1 MHEINAQKPNTVAWQ
16 FNHSYTK
23 LPKDFFAEQLPIKV
37 SNPKLILLNES
48 LLKSLGLDK
57 EALSREAWGNIFSGN
72 ELPEKAYPIAEA
84 YAGHQFGHFAIL
96 GDGRA
101 VLLGEHVNPDGDH
114 FDIQFKGSGQTPY
127 SRRGDGRAALGPMLR
142 EFIISE
148 AMFALKIPTT
158 RSLAVVTTGESVM
171 RDEVLPGAILTRVAK
186 SHIRVGTFQ
195 FASTL
200 NDTNKLKALADY
212 TIDRH
217 YPECKSKDNPY
228 LAFLNAVI
236 ERQALLLSQWMHIGF
251 IHGVMNTDNMSI
263 SGETIDYGPCAFMDH
278 YHPETVFSSIDRH
291 GRYAYVNQ
299 PPIAQW
305 NLARFAE
312 TLIPLIDHNTDK
324 SIELASQSV
333 NNFSDQ
339 FQRAWLR
346 GMQQKLGLFNEGASN
361 IKLINELLVLMQK
374 NRADYTLTFRH
385 LSSDA
390 ILKDTIFKDA
400 SFKVWYKN
408 WIHCIQKQKEGEET
422 SKLMML
428 KHNPAIIPRNYLV
441 EKALSLAVVDQD
453 YHFLNDFIAALLKPY
468 EYSKVFGE
476 TPLEEDK
483 SYQTFCG
490 T

>member
-1 MHEINAQKPNTVAWQ
+1 MNIQKTNKITWH

-23 LPKDFFAEQLPIKV
+23 LPKDFFVEQPPVKV
-37 SNPKLILLNES
+37 SNPKLILLNEP
-48 LLKSLGLDK
+48 LLKALGLDK
-57 EALSREAWGNIFSGN
+57 EALSPEAWGNIFSGN
-72 ELPEKAYPIAEA
+72 ELPEKAHPIAEA
-84 YAGHQFGHFAIL
+84 YAGHQFGHFALL

-101 VLLGEHVNPDGDH
+101 VLFGEHINPEGDH

-148 AMFALKIPTT
+148 AMNALNIPTT

-200 NDTNKLKALADY
+200 NDINKLKALADY

-217 YPECKSKDNPY
+217 YPECKAKDNPY

-236 ERQALLLSQWMHIGF
+236 ERQALLISQWMHIGF

-263 SGETIDYGPCAFMDH
+263 SGETIDYGPCAFMDR
-278 YHPETVFSSIDRH
+278 YHPETVFSSIDRQ
-291 GRYAYVNQ
+291 GRYAYSNQ

-312 TLIPLIDHNTDK
+312 TLIPLIDHNADK

-339 FQRAWLR
+339 FQIAWLK
-346 GMQQKLGLFNEGASN
+346 GMRQKLGLFNEEASD
-361 IKLINELLVLMQK
+361 IELINELLVLMQK
-374 NRADYTLTFRH
+374 NKADYTLTFRH

-390 ILKDTIFKDA
+390 ILKDAIFKDA

-408 WIHCIQKQKEGEET
+408 WLHCIQKQKESEET
-422 SKLMML
+422 SRLKML
-428 KHNPAIIPRNYLV
+428 KHNPAVIPRNYLV
-441 EKALSLAVVDQD
+441 EKALSLAVADQD
-453 YHFLNDFIAALLKPY
+453 YKFLNDLIAALLKPY
-468 EYSKVFGE
+468 EDSHVFSE
-476 TPLEEDK
+476 PPIEEDK
-483 SYQTFCG
+483 SYKTFCG

>member
-1 MHEINAQKPNTVAWQ
+1 MCEINIQKTSEVGWH

-23 LPKDFFAEQLPIKV
+23 LPKDFFVEQLPVKV
-37 SNPKLILLNES
+37 SNPKLVLLNEL

-57 EALSREAWGNIFSGN
+57 EALSHEAWGNIFSGN
-72 ELPEKAYPIAEA
+72 TLPEKVHPIAEA
-84 YAGHQFGHFAIL
+84 YAGHQFGHFALL

-101 VLLGEHVNPDGDH
+101 VLLGEHINPNGDH

-148 AMFALKIPTT
+148 AMHALKIPTT

-171 RDEVLPGAILTRVAK
+171 RDEVLPGAILTRIAK

-200 NDTNKLKALADY
+200 NDTNKLKALTDY

-217 YPECKSKDNPY
+217 YPECKAKNNPY
-228 LAFLNAVI
+228 LSFLNAVI
-236 ERQALLLSQWMHIGF
+236 ERQALLLSQWMHVGF

-278 YHPETVFSSIDRH
+278 YHPQTIFSSIDRQ
-291 GRYAYVNQ
+291 GRYAYANQ

-312 TLIPLIDHNTDK
+312 TLIPLIDHDADK

-333 NNFSDQ
+333 NSFSDQ
-339 FQRAWLR
+339 FQLAWLK
-346 GMQQKLGLFNEGASN
+346 GMREKLGLFHEEASD
-361 IKLINELLVLMQK
+361 IELINELLVLMQK
-374 NRADYTLTFRH
+374 NKADYTLTFRH

-390 ILKDTIFKDA
+390 ILKDAIFKDA
-400 SFKVWYKN
+400 SFKAWYRN
-408 WIHCIQKQKEGEET
+408 WIHCTQKQKEGEEM
-422 SKLMML
+422 SRLMML
-428 KHNPAIIPRNYLV
+428 KHNPAVIPRNYLV
-441 EKALSLAVVDQD
+441 EKALSLAVVDED
-453 YHFLNDFIAALLKPY
+453 YRFLNDFIAALLKPY
-468 EYSKVFGE
+468 EDSKVFSE
-476 TPLEEDK
+476 PPLEEDK

>member
-1 MHEINAQKPNTVAWQ
+1 MNIQKTNKIAWH

-23 LPKDFFAEQLPIKV
+23 LPKDFFVEQLPVKV
-37 SNPKLILLNES
+37 SNPKLILLNEP
-48 LLKSLGLDK
+48 LLKALGLDK
-57 EALSREAWGNIFSGN
+57 EALSPEAWGNIFSGN
-72 ELPEKAYPIAEA
+72 ELPEKAHPIAEA
-84 YAGHQFGHFAIL
+84 YAGHQFGHFALL

-101 VLLGEHVNPDGDH
+101 VLLGEHITTEGNH

-148 AMFALKIPTT
+148 AMNALKIPTT

-217 YPECKSKDNPY
+217 YPDCKAKDNPY

-236 ERQALLLSQWMHIGF
+236 ERQALLISKWMHIGF

-263 SGETIDYGPCAFMDH
+263 SGETIDYGPCAFMDR
-278 YHPETVFSSIDRH
+278 YHPETVFSSIDRQ
-291 GRYAYVNQ
+291 GRYAYSNQ

-312 TLIPLIDHNTDK
+312 TLIPLIDPNADK

-333 NNFSDQ
+333 NDFSGQ
-339 FQRAWLR
+339 FQTAWLK
-346 GMQQKLGLFNEGASN
+346 GMRQKLGLFNEEESD
-361 IKLINELLVLMQK
+361 IELINELLALMQK

-390 ILKDTIFKDA
+390 ILKDAIFKDA

-408 WIHCIQKQKEGEET
+408 WLHCIQKQKEGEE
-422 SKLMML
+422 SSRLKML
-428 KHNPAIIPRNYLV
+428 NHNPAVIPRNYLV
-441 EKALSLAVVDQD
+441 EKALSLAVMDQD
-453 YHFLNDFIAALLKPY
+453 CKFLNDFITALLKPF
-468 EYSKVFGE
+468 EDSHVFSE
-476 TPLEEDK
+476 PPIEEDK
-483 SYQTFCG
+483 SYKTFCG

>member
-1 MHEINAQKPNTVAWQ
+1 MNIQKTNKITWH

-23 LPKDFFAEQLPIKV
+23 LPKDFFVEQLPVKV
-37 SNPKLILLNES
+37 SNPKLILLNEP
-48 LLKSLGLDK
+48 LLKALGLDK
-57 EALSREAWGNIFSGN
+57 EALSPEAWGNIFSGN
-72 ELPEKAYPIAEA
+72 ELPEKAHPIAEA
-84 YAGHQFGHFAIL
+84 YAGHQFGHFALL

-101 VLLGEHVNPDGDH
+101 VLLGEHINPEGDH

-148 AMFALKIPTT
+148 AMNALNIPTT
-158 RSLAVVTTGESVM
+158 RSLAVVTTGESIM

-200 NDTNKLKALADY
+200 NDINKLKALADY

-217 YPECKSKDNPY
+217 YPECKAKDNPY

-236 ERQALLLSQWMHIGF
+236 ERQALLISQWMHVGF

-263 SGETIDYGPCAFMDH
+263 SGETIDYGPCAFMDR
-278 YHPETVFSSIDRH
+278 YHPETVFSSIDRQ
-291 GRYAYVNQ
+291 GRYAYSNQ

-312 TLIPLIDHNTDK
+312 TLIPLIDHNADK

-339 FQRAWLR
+339 FQTAWLK
-346 GMQQKLGLFNEGASN
+346 GMRQKLGLFNEEGSD
-361 IKLINELLVLMQK
+361 IELINELLVLMQK
-374 NRADYTLTFRH
+374 NKADYTLTFRH

-390 ILKDTIFKDA
+390 ILKDAIFKDA

-408 WIHCIQKQKEGEET
+408 WLHCIQKQKESEET
-422 SKLMML
+422 SRLKML
-428 KHNPAIIPRNYLV
+428 KHNPAVIPRNYLV
-441 EKALSLAVVDQD
+441 EKALSLAVADQD
-453 YHFLNDFIAALLKPY
+453 YKFLNDFTAALLKPY
-468 EYSKVFGE
+468 EDSQVFSE
-476 TPLEEDK
+476 PPIEEDK
-483 SYQTFCG
+483 SYKTFCG

>member
-1 MHEINAQKPNTVAWQ
+1 MNIQKTNKIAWH

-23 LPKDFFAEQLPIKV
+23 LPKDFFVEQLPVKV
-37 SNPKLILLNES
+37 SNPKLILLNEP
-48 LLKSLGLDK
+48 LLKALGLDK
-57 EALSREAWGNIFSGN
+57 EALSPEAWGNIFSGN
-72 ELPEKAYPIAEA
+72 ELPEKAHPIAEA
-84 YAGHQFGHFAIL
+84 YAGHQFGHFALL

-101 VLLGEHVNPDGDH
+101 VLLGEHITPEGNH

-148 AMFALKIPTT
+148 AMNALKIPTT

-217 YPECKSKDNPY
+217 YPECKAKDNPY

-236 ERQALLLSQWMHIGF
+236 ERQALLISQWMHVGF

-263 SGETIDYGPCAFMDH
+263 SGETIDYGPCAFMDR
-278 YHPETVFSSIDRH
+278 YHPETVFSSIDRQ
-291 GRYAYVNQ
+291 GRYAYSNQ

-312 TLIPLIDHNTDK
+312 TLIPLIDHNADK

-333 NNFSDQ
+333 NDFSGQ
-339 FQRAWLR
+339 FQTAWLK
-346 GMQQKLGLFNEGASN
+346 GMRQKLGLFNEEASD
-361 IKLINELLVLMQK
+361 ITLINELLVLMQK
-374 NRADYTLTFRH
+374 NKADYTLTFRH

-390 ILKDTIFKDA
+390 ILKDAIFKDA

-408 WIHCIQKQKEGEET
+408 WLHCIQKQKEDEET
-422 SKLMML
+422 SRLKML
-428 KHNPAIIPRNYLV
+428 KHNPAVIPRNYLV

-453 YHFLNDFIAALLKPY
+453 FKFLNDFIAALLKPY
-468 EYSKVFGE
+468 EDSQVFSE
-476 TPLEEDK
+476 PAIEEDK
-483 SYQTFCG
+483 SYKTFCG

>member
-23 LPKDFFAEQLPIKV
+23 LPKDFFAEQLPVKV
-37 SNPKLILLNES
+37 SNPKLILLNEP

-72 ELPEKAYPIAEA
+72 ELPEKANPIAEA

-200 NDTNKLKALADY
+200 NDINKLKALADY

-236 ERQALLLSQWMHIGF
+236 ERQALLISQWMHVGF

-291 GRYAYVNQ
+291 GRYAYANQ

-339 FQRAWLR
+339 FQKAWLR
-346 GMQQKLGLFNEGASN
+346 GMREKLGLFNEGPNN
-361 IKLINELLVLMQK
+361 IELINELLVLMQRNK
-374 NRADYTLTFRH
+374 ADYTLTFRH

-390 ILKDTIFKDA
+390 IL
-400 SFKVWYKN
+400 
-408 WIHCIQKQKEGEET
+408 
-422 SKLMML
+422 
-428 KHNPAIIPRNYLV
+428 
-441 EKALSLAVVDQD
+441 
-453 YHFLNDFIAALLKPY
+453 
-468 EYSKVFGE
+468 
-476 TPLEEDK
+476 
-483 SYQTFCG
+483 
-490 T
+490 

>member
-23 LPKDFFAEQLPIKV
+23 LPKDFFVEQLPVKV
-37 SNPKLILLNES
+37 SNPKLILLNEP

-57 EALSREAWGNIFSGN
+57 QALSREAWGNIFSGN
-72 ELPEKAYPIAEA
+72 ELPEKAHPIAEA

-101 VLLGEHVNPDGDH
+101 VLLGEHVSPDGDH
-114 FDIQFKGSGQTPY
+114 FDIQFKGTGQTPY

-217 YPECKSKDNPY
+217 YPECKAKDNPY

-236 ERQALLLSQWMHIGF
+236 ERQALLLSQWMHVGF

-263 SGETIDYGPCAFMDH
+263 SGETIDYGPCAFMDR

-291 GRYAYVNQ
+291 GRYAYANQ

-361 IKLINELLVLMQK
+361 IELINELLVLMQK

-428 KHNPAIIPRNYLV
+428 KHNPAVIPRNYLV

-468 EYSKVFGE
+468 
-476 TPLEEDK
+476 
-483 SYQTFCG
+483 
-490 T
+490 

>member
-1 MHEINAQKPNTVAWQ
+1 MTNQETQKVGWH
-16 FNHSYTK
+16 FDHSYIK
-23 LPKDFFAEQLPIKV
+23 LPKDFFVEQLPIEV
-37 SNPKLILLNES
+37 QNPKLILLNEA
-48 LLKSLGLDK
+48 LLKCLGLDK
-57 EALSREAWGNIFSGN
+57 KALSHEAWGSIFSGN
-72 ELPEKAYPIAEA
+72 TIPEKAHPIAQA
-84 YAGHQFGHFAIL
+84 YAGHQFGHFALL

-101 VLLGEHVNPDGDH
+101 VLLGEQINPDGKR

-142 EFIISE
+142 EYIISE
-148 AMFALKIPTT
+148 AMHALNIPTT
-158 RSLAVVTTGESVM
+158 RSLAVVVTGESIM
-171 RDEVLPGAILTRVAK
+171 RDELLPGAVLTRVAK

-200 NDTNKLKALADY
+200 NDIQKLKVLADY

-217 YPECKSKDNPY
+217 YPECKEKDNPY

-236 ERQALLLSQWMHIGF
+236 ERQALLVSQWMHVGF

-263 SGETIDYGPCAFMDH
+263 SGETIDYGPCAFMDR

-291 GRYAYVNQ
+291 GRYAYANQ
-299 PPIAQW
+299 APIAQW

-312 TLIPLIDHNTDK
+312 TLLPLIDQDTDK

-333 NNFSDQ
+333 NSFSDL
-339 FQRAWLR
+339 FQASWLK
-346 GMQQKLGLFNEGASN
+346 GMRQKIGLFDEEAGD
-361 IKLINELLVLMQK
+361 IDLINELLILMQK
-374 NRADYTLTFRH
+374 NKADYTLTFRH

-390 ILKDTIFKDA
+390 ILKDAIFEDA
-400 SFKVWYKN
+400 SFKAWYKK
-408 WIHCIQKQKEGEET
+408 WMHRIQKQKDGEET

-428 KHNPAIIPRNYLV
+428 KRNPAVIPRNHLV
-441 EKALSLAVVDQD
+441 EKALTFAVMEQD
-453 YHFLNDFIAALLKPY
+453 YKLLNDLLAALQKPY
-468 EYSKVFGE
+468 EDSKIFSE
-476 TPLEEDK
+476 PPLEEDK

>member
-1 MHEINAQKPNTVAWQ
+1 MNIQKKNKIAWH

-23 LPKDFFAEQLPIKV
+23 LPKDFFVEQLPVKV
-37 SNPKLILLNES
+37 SNPKLILLNEP
-48 LLKSLGLDK
+48 LLKVLSLDK
-57 EALSREAWGNIFSGN
+57 DALSPEAWGNIFSGN
-72 ELPEKAYPIAEA
+72 ELPEKAQPIAEA
-84 YAGHQFGHFAIL
+84 YAGHQFGHFALL

-101 VLLGEHVNPDGDH
+101 VLLGEHINPDGDH
-114 FDIQFKGSGQTPY
+114 FDIQLKGSGQTHY

-148 AMFALKIPTT
+148 AMNALKIPTT

-171 RDEVLPGAILTRVAK
+171 RDEALPGAILTRVAQ

-200 NDTNKLKALADY
+200 NDVNKLKALADY

-217 YPECKSKDNPY
+217 YPECKAKDNPY

-236 ERQALLLSQWMHIGF
+236 ERQALLISQWMHVGF

-263 SGETIDYGPCAFMDH
+263 SGETIDYGPCAFMDR
-278 YHPETVFSSIDRH
+278 YHPETVFSSIDRQ
-291 GRYAYVNQ
+291 GRYAYSNQ

-333 NNFSDQ
+333 NDFSGQ
-339 FQRAWLR
+339 FQTAWLK
-346 GMQQKLGLFNEGASN
+346 GMRQKLGLFNEEASD
-361 IKLINELLVLMQK
+361 ITLINELLVLMQK
-374 NRADYTLTFRH
+374 NKADYTLTFRH

-390 ILKDTIFKDA
+390 ILKDAIFKDA

-408 WIHCIQKQKEGEET
+408 WLHCIQKQKEGEEI
-422 SKLMML
+422 SRLKML
-428 KHNPAIIPRNYLV
+428 KHNPAVIPRNYLV

-453 YHFLNDFIAALLKPY
+453 YKFLNDFIAALLKPY
-468 EYSKVFGE
+468 EDSQVFCE
-476 TPLEEDK
+476 PPIEEDK
-483 SYQTFCG
+483 SYKTFCG